1 MAAIIELITAGAKRW
16 PVLRPTRYYA
26 FPVSQDRVSER
37 RLASPAYGLGHPPI
51 KGAWIG
57 VSRREVPE
65 RRRNKAKPEP
75 CSDTGD
81 PGMNQATRE
90 KVDSL
95 PQLPV
100 GDLWVFGYGSLMWKP
115 GFVHVG
121 VRAAR
126 ICGYHRALCVRSW
139 VYRGTPEVPGLVVG
153 LDRGGSC
160 IGRAFRVPVADKHAV
175 AEYLYEREL
184 ATNVYLPKLVP
195 VQLDDGRR
203 VSTLT
208 FVVDRAHVQYAGRLS
223 AEEAVRGAHGRH
235 GPNTEYI
242 SRTVE
247 HLDELGIADSLLHEV
262 QALLG
267 ARRT

>member
-1 MAAIIELITAGAKRW
+1 M
-16 PVLRPTRYYA
+16 
-26 FPVSQDRVSER
+26 
-37 RLASPAYGLGHPPI
+37 
-51 KGAWIG
+51 
-57 VSRREVPE
+57 SRREV
-65 RRRNKAKPEP
+65 PEP

-115 GFVHVG
+115 GFVHVE

-160 IGRAFRVPVADKHAV
+160 IGRAFRVSAADKDAVAD
-175 AEYLYEREL
+175 YLYEREL

-208 FVVDRAHVQYAGRLS
+208 FIVDRSHVQYAGRLS
-223 AEEAVRGAHGRH
+223 AEEAAIIVRGAHGRH

-267 ARRT
+267 ARKT

>member
-1 MAAIIELITAGAKRW
+1 MHSHTISKQ
-16 PVLRPTRYYA
+16 RPYQLVMMPPHGSQARMSSGRVPPA
-26 FPVSQDRVSER
+26 VS
-37 RLASPAYGLGHPPI
+37 LHLPA
-51 KGAWIG
+51 
-57 VSRREVPE
+57 
-65 RRRNKAKPEP
+65 
-75 CSDTGD
+75 
-81 PGMNQATRE
+81 
-90 KVDSL
+90 
-95 PQLPV
+95 

-115 GFVHVG
+115 GFIHVE

-160 IGRAFRVPVADKHAV
+160 IGRAFRVPAANKHAV
-175 AEYLYEREL
+175 ADYLYEREL

-195 VQLDDGRR
+195 AQLHDGRR

-208 FVVDRAHVQYAGRLS
+208 FIVDRRHAQYAGGLS
-223 AEEAVRGAHGRH
+223 AGEAAAIIRGAHGRH
-235 GPNTEYI
+235 GPNIEYI

-247 HLDELGIADSLLHEV
+247 HLDALGIADSLLHEV

-267 ARRT
+267 TRNT